1 MNKFYSVVNVMCVAV
16 MASPFVIGFVAIIA
30 N

>member
-1 MNKFYSVVNVMCVAV
+1 MNKFYSFMNVMCVVV
-16 MASPFVIGFVAIIA
+16 MASPFVIGFISLIA